1 MKFAYSVILAVL
13 VFLLCSEIF
22 RLWFDTRLYIGKFA
36 FFNEGE
42 EKSAEAKG
50 FAQQVVHHHETLL
63 HRLRKE
69 EERLTSAQG
78 GSSAARNVAGSP
90 PPPDATFLPN
100 EIAHLNLTA
109 SKLSDVELTIQ
120 GVNITQWLARLR
132 QSISPPNELVGVVQK
147 RGNGVYV
154 QATWNQ
160 GPLRKAEGHTIDGR
174 NLNVSGQPDAGKAAF
189 HVACN
194 LIWAQGVESAEEM
207 TKVSLAEFCGW
218 AEGWTTYVELRDK
231 SATFSGLDADSLETM
246 KKLRA
251 FLNRMVD
258 GSATFPEIYRLRAD
272 VIELLPPEQKTE
284 QDLAQAQ
291 LDRTKYAL
299 MKTQP
304 PSDKAAM
311 AARKTGQEGFNVMVH
326 ARPALRVD
334 GETLTDPFTDTWHQV
349 MKSTHT
355 NETFPISRATGAI
368 SIPLRD
374 DLKAYQTAFA
384 VAPNVIMTVGDK
396 IPRELLGSESPLPLT
411 EKYSWEFT
419 FDDNAMSSTRRVF
432 RVSKVLFAVN
442 NRPEHGG
449 LSFAL
454 LEIAN
459 PDAFPHP
466 QVNLEWSKDAVRASL
481 EKYVYVVGY
490 PVAGGELPPGFLEPL
505 LGKEFHTK
513 RLMPGRLLSFT
524 TRNGPQQTQVRKLV
538 SDISTTHGVAGAPLV
553 DMASDK
559 VLGLHI
565 EGQWKE
571 NEGKFA
577 YAFAMPD
584 LLDSL
589 PESVLQRI
597 KPGTIR
603 GNLRLGQDSP

>member
-69 EERLTSAQG
+69 EERFAAARG
-78 GSSAARNVAGSP
+78 GSSATGSVAGSP
-90 PPPDATFLPN
+90 PLPDATFLPN
-100 EIAHLNLTA
+100 EIARLNLTA

-120 GVNITQWLARLR
+120 GVNITQLLARFR
-132 QSISPPNELVGVVQK
+132 QSISPPNELAGVVQK

-154 QATWNQ
+154 QATWNH

-174 NLNVSGQPDAGKAAF
+174 NLHVSGQPDAGKAAF

-194 LIWAQGVESAEEM
+194 LIWAQGVESTEEM

-218 AEGWTTYVELRDK
+218 AEGWTTYVELRAK
-231 SATFSGLDADSLETM
+231 SATFSGLDQDSLETM

-251 FLNRMVD
+251 YLNRLVD

-272 VIELLPPEQKTE
+272 VTELLPPEQKTE

-291 LDRTKYAL
+291 RDRTKYAL

-304 PSDKAAM
+304 SSDKAAM
-311 AARKTGQEGFNVMVH
+311 AARKTGQEGFNVMVQ
-326 ARPALRVD
+326 ARPALRLRED
-334 GETLTDPFTDTWHQV
+334 GLNERTSDTWHQV
-349 MKSTHT
+349 MKSRPTS
-355 NETFPISRATGAI
+355 ETFPLSSATG
-368 SIPLRD
+368 SLLIPFEGDRR
-374 DLKAYQTAFA
+374 AYQTAFA
-384 VAPNVIMTVGDK
+384 VAPNIIMTVGDK
-396 IPRELLGSESPLPLT
+396 IPPELLGSESPIPLP
-411 EKYSWEFT
+411 ERSSWEFT
-419 FDDNAMSSTRRVF
+419 FDDNATSPTRRVY

-442 NRPEHGG
+442 NPPEKGG

-454 LEIAN
+454 LEIVP
-459 PDAFPHP
+459 PDTSQHP
-466 QVNLEWSKDAVRASL
+466 CVTLEWSKDAVRASL

-490 PVAGGELPPGFLEPL
+490 PVAGGALPRGFLEPL
-505 LGKEFHTK
+505 LGREFHTK

-524 TRNGPQQTQVRKLV
+524 PWNGLEQKQVRKLV

-553 DMASDK
+553 DMTSDK

-597 KPGTIR
+597 RPGTIR
-603 GNLRLGQDSP
+603 DDLRLGQEAP